1 MIAPSRL
8 GSVHTVQGFWVSILP
23 QVLQTW
29 ILSIATCSAPAKGV
43 ISASRFLIRCSA
55 ARRAERGP
63 RPGSRANSW
72 IRRSISGP
80 ATAEAI
86 SGETKSRRQAQAA
99 GQGLHLFLHRR
110 FRLASRVIMRGHQQI
125 FQDLALVGLHQRRI
139 DLHRLHFHLRGHAH
153 GNQSPPGNALDLDVA
168 ELFLHCLHLGLQL
181 RRLLHHAEKISH
193 RIFLACFLV
202 AQSSLSELSAGSSP
216 LASDSG
222 GSAASLRTSTTLAP
236 GNRASTSCTRGSDW
250 AARSRW
256 FLATSFCDRSVG
268 WPASL
273 ETITVQ
279 RRPVHCSSL
288 RERSLISVRAALRS
302 NATSSRP
309 SSIRT
314 RRTSAS
320 SAAFVSRSRFSPASA
335 TSSGKLAI
343 LSAGAAAASAS
354 GALICG
360 RGDASSADRGAPD
373 ARAGE
378 DCIDDVPGA
387 GAVRD
392 APFAATTGEVPP
404 FCSSILIAS
413 SGVGMSAT

>member
-1 MIAPSRL
+1 MIAPSRR
-8 GSVHTVQGFWVSILP
+8 GSMHTVQGFCVSILP

-63 RPGSRANSW
+63 RPGSRSNSC
-72 IRRSISGP
+72 ISRSISGP
-80 ATAEAI
+80 ETAEAI

-99 GQGLHLFLHRR
+99 GQRLRLFLHRR

-153 GNQSPPGNALDLDVA
+153 GHQSAAGNALDLDIA
-168 ELFLHCLHLGLQL
+168 ELFLHRLHLGLQL

-193 RIFLACFLV
+193 RIFLACLLV

-236 GNRASTSCTRGSDW
+236 GNRASTSLTRGSAS

-256 FLATSFCDRSVG
+256 FFCTSFCERSVG
-268 WPASL
+268 CPASL
-273 ETITVQ
+273 DTITVQ

-288 RERSLISVRAALRS
+288 RDRSLTSVRDALRS
-302 NATSSRP
+302 KVTSSRP
-309 SSIRT
+309 SSMRT
-314 RRTSAS
+314 SRTSAS

-343 LSAGAAAASAS
+343 LSAAGADCAS
-354 GALICG
+354 GAGATICG
-360 RGDASSADRGAPD
+360 RADASALARGAE
-373 ARAGE
+373 ARAAEGWIEPWIE
-378 DCIDDVPGA
+378 DTVEA
-387 GAVRD
+387 GALRGT
-392 APFAATTGEVPP
+392 ALAATIGEAPP
-404 FCSSILIAS
+404 FCSSI
-413 SGVGMSAT
+413 

>member
-1 MIAPSRL
+1 MIAPSRR
-8 GSVHTVQGFWVSILP
+8 GSMHTVQGFCVSILP

-63 RPGSRANSW
+63 RPGSRSNSC
-72 IRRSISGP
+72 ISRSISGP
-80 ATAEAI
+80 ETAEAI

-99 GQGLHLFLHRR
+99 GQRLRLFLHRR

-153 GNQSPPGNALDLDVA
+153 GHQSAAGNALDLDIA
-168 ELFLHCLHLGLQL
+168 ELFLHRLHLGLQL

-193 RIFLACFLV
+193 RIFLACLLV

-236 GNRASTSCTRGSDW
+236 GNRASTSCTRGSAS
-250 AARSRW
+250 AARSRS
-256 FLATSFCDRSVG
+256 FLMTSFCDRSVG
-268 WPASL
+268 CPASL
-273 ETITVQ
+273 DTITVQ

-288 RERSLISVRAALRS
+288 RERSLTSMRAALRS
-302 NATSSRP
+302 RATSSRP
-309 SSIRT
+309 SSMRT

-320 SAAFVSRSRFSPASA
+320 SAALVRRSRFSPARA
-335 TSSGKLAI
+335 TSCGKLVI
-343 LSAGAAAASAS
+343 RSAGAACAS
-354 GALICG
+354 GADAMACG
-360 RGDASSADRGAPD
+360 RADASAPARGA
-373 ARAGE
+373 
-378 DCIDDVPGA
+378 A
-387 GAVRD
+387 GAR
-392 APFAATTGEVPP
+392 TGEEEMEDSVEAGALRDDDALPESTGEPPP

-413 SGVGMSAT
+413 S